1 MLAWAQ
7 VVQMTTMLR
16 LFEEDVSTASIK
28 PMAEQFATLLIV
40 ASSWSSIISDSVCA
54 IGNVGKAQVTDKVSI
69 IPLDL
74 LERETHLRM
83 YWVSTIRRDSMD
95 RQTNELIPNS
105 LINDS
110 SCSVATSHIH
120 VA

>member
-1 MLAWAQ
+1 VAALDSLDLHDQSMLAWAQ

-28 PMAEQFATLLIV
+28 TMAEQFATLLIV

-54 IGNVGKAQVTDKVSI
+54 TGNIDQVQMNDEVSI
-69 IPLDL
+69 IQPDL

-83 YWVSTIRRDSMD
+83 YWVSTIDSPV
-95 RQTNELIPNS
+95 TGWYAN
-105 LINDS
+105 
-110 SCSVATSHIH
+110 A
-120 VA
+120 